1 VQHDAEGLAQLLGG
15 RAALA
20 SKLDKLFDQRPVFHL
35 GDAVVVK
42 ELAHPQVGD
51 VIVFSIPA
59 GEPAAGMLVVH
70 RIHGV
75 RADGTFE
82 TKGDNRRYPDTFRIR
97 RADILGSPAWTLPHF
112 GRLVGL
118 ARRLQRREHGR
129 RQHDH
134 ARNGDGGAADGQ
146 LARSSRKRWG
156 CHSQQRGIIRNAL
169 EHGSLRRKLIDRGM
183 PCVGLLN
190 AQNVLRALTAPP
202 ARGPDSETQSS
213 RSFPPQTFFSVIHHV
228 NQRHQLH
235 AHAFVRHS
243 ISI

>member
-1 VQHDAEGLAQLLGG
+1 MSVPSIGLPLVGDARTADARHSHITPHATGKRHALHDVLDLLVLVLIGVAAWFLWPTALGG
-15 RAALA
+15 STRFVVVQGH
-20 SKLDKLFDQRPVFHL
+20 SMEPVYHL

-118 ARRLQRREHGR
+118 AADPLVVGATAGTIARILLLPRTWHEHR
-129 RQHDH
+129 IVDVDVDVDVD
-134 ARNGDGGAADGQ
+134 AGDGEAGGD
-146 LARSSRKRWG
+146 
-156 CHSQQRGIIRNAL
+156 QRGADNDAER
-169 EHGSLRRKLIDRGM
+169 
-183 PCVGLLN
+183 
-190 AQNVLRALTAPP
+190 
-202 ARGPDSETQSS
+202 
-213 RSFPPQTFFSVIHHV
+213 
-228 NQRHQLH
+228 
-235 AHAFVRHS
+235 
-243 ISI
+243 